1 VLTQIL
7 DVYSF
12 LSVLLR
18 GGALVFQSLILGG
31 AVFSFWMLRPLNE
44 SFGAQGQ
51 GILESSRRL
60 ILCSAAAFAF
70 LQSCYLASE
79 SVLLTGTTGLG
90 WRDVTGANFFIA
102 GAGGIAGAVL
112 VVAITARRGWKPG
125 PALLAP
131 SFVILMTLVGTSH
144 AAGRVEGRTV
154 LAMLGAFHM
163 LAVGFWVGTLAYLL
177 VSLVRAPDLAIR
189 QWLCRRFSRVA
200 ALSVAVLAAS
210 GCLLSRA
217 YIDSPE
223 ALYGTAYGAMA
234 GTKAMLFVIMLGL
247 GALNFLIVRRMAS
260 AGDELI
266 IRLRR
271 FAEVELG
278 IGITIILTAAS
289 LSSQPP
295 AVDLVADRVPLSVI
309 LERLSPRWP
318 SFDTPPVGSLSP
330 ATPLGSDK
338 AETGLKGLQSFV
350 PGTSYQP
357 NTPDDIA
364 WSEYNHHWA
373 GLIVLAAGLL
383 ALAARVPPLRV
394 ARHWPLAFLG
404 LAIFL
409 FFRADPENWP
419 LGPRSFWQSFMV
431 AEVLQHRLFI
441 LLIIVFAIF
450 ETGVSTGRISSPRA
464 ALVFPAV
471 CAAGGALL
479 LTHAHPLGNIREE
492 LLSELSHLFLGV
504 LAVVAG
510 CSRWLEIRAAGYPR
524 QVASSVWPVCL
535 LVIGATLMNY
545 RES

>member
-18 GGALVFQSLILGG
+18 GGALVFQSLIVGG
-31 AVFSFWMLRPLNE
+31 SAFSFWVLRPLNT
-44 SFGAQGQ
+44 SCGAQGHN
-51 GILESSRRL
+51 ILESSRRL
-60 ILCSAAAFAF
+60 ILWSAVAFAF
-70 LQSCYLASE
+70 LRTCYLASE
-79 SVLLTGTTGLG
+79 SVLLTGTTSLG
-90 WRDVTGANFFIA
+90 WRDVIGANFFIA
-102 GAGGIAGAVL
+102 GAAGIGGALL
-112 VVAITARRGWKPG
+112 VVAITARREWKPG
-125 PALLAP
+125 VALLAP
-131 SFVILMTLVGTSH
+131 SIVILITLVATSH
-144 AAGRVEGRTV
+144 AAGRVAGRTV
-154 LAMLGAFHM
+154 LAMLGTFHM
-163 LAVGFWVGTLAYLL
+163 LAVGFWVGALAYFV
-177 VSLVRAPDLAIR
+177 VSLARAPDLEVR
-189 QWLCRRFSRVA
+189 QWLCRRFSRLA
-200 ALSVAVLAAS
+200 ALSVAVVAAS

-234 GTKAMLFVIMLGL
+234 GAKAALFAILLGL
-247 GALNFLIVRRMAS
+247 GGLNFLIVRRMSS

-266 IRLRR
+266 TRLRR
-271 FAEVELG
+271 VAEVELG

-318 SFDTPPVGSLSP
+318 GFDTPPVSSLSP
-330 ATPLGSDK
+330 PTPLGSDPS
-338 AETGLKGLQSFV
+338 ANGPTSLQSFV
-350 PGTSYQP
+350 PGTSYSP

-383 ALAARVPPLRV
+383 AVAARFPALRA

-404 LAIFL
+404 LAVFL

-441 LLIIVFAIF
+441 LLIVVFAIY
-450 ETGVSTGRISSPRA
+450 ETGVATGRISSPRA

-492 LLSELSHLFLGV
+492 LLSELSHLLLGI

-510 CSRWLEIRAAGYPR
+510 WSRWLEIRASGYPR
-524 QVASSVWPVCL
+524 QIASSVWPGCFL
-535 LVIGATLMNY
+535 LIGAILMNY